1 MSRPSTFFIL
11 NLRKD
16 VDGRNKSGHDDGEV
30 RLRGDD
36 EIQSTRDIRFCTHA
50 FAAVSA

>member
-30 RLRGDD
+30 RLRRDD
-36 EIQSTRDIRFCTHA
+36 EMQSTRDIRLSTHA
-50 FAAVSA
+50 FAAANA